1 MRFNCVVTVFLET
14 FISIKFLRD
23 AGNIYYVDTPDY
35 ITYPWIIVVSI
46 GVIHYLYLR
55 IYRYKMIPNVTINI
69 KK

>member
-35 ITYPWIIVVSI
+35 ITYPWIIVV
-46 GVIHYLYLR
+46 
-55 IYRYKMIPNVTINI
+55 
-69 KK
+69 